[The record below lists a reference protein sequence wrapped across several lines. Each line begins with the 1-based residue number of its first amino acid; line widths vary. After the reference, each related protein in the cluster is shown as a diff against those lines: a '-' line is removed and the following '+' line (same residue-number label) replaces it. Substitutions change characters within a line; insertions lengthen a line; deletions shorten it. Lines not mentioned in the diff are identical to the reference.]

1 MACDRRARLE
11 TEQAPDFKKVISIML
26 TPERGARSRAI
37 RDYLKTNSKAG
48 PKEIV
53 TSLGASGIEV
63 TEGLVSSIKYGKKR
77 TRRGKKSRGKA
88 AVGSRRTRKAV
99 SSSESIRDYMRRYPH
114 AKPNEVRA
122 GLRKEGVKVSRGLIS
137 NVKFRVGQQAATPAV
152 RVAARKM
159 STRKVRA
166 GKSPVTVEQLKE
178 VRRLIDEFGGAGQ
191 LRQAL
196 ETLEQLR

>member
-1 MACDRRARLE
+1 
-11 TEQAPDFKKVISIML
+11 ML
-26 TPERGARSRAI
+26 APERGARSRAI

-77 TRRGKKSRGKA
+77 TRRRKKSRGKA

-99 SSSESIRDYMRRYPH
+99 SSSESIRDYMRRHPD

-166 GKSPVTVEQLKE
+166 AGKSPVTVEQLKE